1 MLLAWVGPSTIG
13 IIALLLVLFF
23 GYKRLPQAGRS
34 LGGGIREFKDAITK
48 RHAALDAAD
57 EAEQAPARQTDSE
70 RQRTGS

>member
-48 RHAALDAAD
+48 RHAAIDAAA
-57 EAEQAPARQTDSE
+57 EAEKTAARQAESE
-70 RQRTGS
+70 RQSTGS